1 MNNETLKRIEELKHH
16 EELLCNVLEY
26 LAELWGINR
35 TQKEIIADLKNIM
48 KFTNEDLEYFGIM
61 GDE

>member
-1 MNNETLKRIEELKHH
+1 MNSETLKRIEELKHH
-16 EELLCNVLEY
+16 EELLYNVLEY
-26 LAELWGINR
+26 LTELWGINK
-35 TQKEIIADLKNIM
+35 TQKEIMQDLKNIM